1 VGSRAGP
8 VDVVWQHGRCAF
20 AFLCEDWN
28 FDGPERTEDGLAYHR
43 PDLHVNMAVWAWKN
57 ESGFT
62 TSLLGPSAADGA
74 RRAATLECLYVTAGL
89 GSAYDVPEAAGS
101 GHTIKKRINQHA
113 EALRQV
119 MPLLTGPSGEALW
132 RACAGPSASADA
144 EGPAQAHVGTASVP
158 PISPRLLQRIQ
169 AEFPHHAARVVGRL
183 YSLDPILR
191 WEPTPPWSVEAMSLF
206 AERIRAAAIRVAE
219 GRLDR
224 LDAAIDLAGRDWRD
238 LLIAAGLAHGDW
250 ADVMDAWLGVPAAAR
265 PDGGSP
271 PLVRGEIIEADG
283 HHWLVR
289 RRRLDLRVVRR
300 LLQRPEVTVMIG
312 GDRGRCLRRVPDPER
327 GAVWEAV
334 RRAYTGPAGSADS
347 FDRAGYLGHEFTDAA
362 GATMLY
368 LELRA

>member
-1 VGSRAGP
+1 L
-8 VDVVWQHGRCAF
+8 VDVVWQHGPGAF
-20 AFLCEDWN
+20 AFLCGDWN

-43 PDLHVNMAVWAWKN
+43 HDLHVNIAVWAWKN
-57 ESGFT
+57 ETGFT

-74 RRAATLECLYVTAGL
+74 RRVAALECLYVTAGL
-89 GSAYDVPEAAGS
+89 GTAYDVPEAAGS
-101 GHTIKKRINQHA
+101 GHTITKRISQHA

-132 RACAGPSASADA
+132 RACVGPSASADA
-144 EGPAQAHVGTASVP
+144 AQAHVATVSVP

-169 AEFPHHAARVVGRL
+169 AEFPHDAARVLDRL
-183 YSLDPILR
+183 SSLDPILR
-191 WEPTPPWSVEAMSLF
+191 EEATPPWSVPQWSVEAIGLF
-206 AERIRAAAIRVAE
+206 AERIRVAAIRLAQ
-219 GRLDR
+219 GRLGR
-224 LDAAIDLAGRDWRD
+224 LDAAIDLARQDWRD
-238 LLIAAGLAHGDW
+238 LLVAAGLAHCDW
-250 ADVMDAWLGVPAAAR
+250 AEVMDDWLGVPAAR

-271 PLVRGEIIEADG
+271 PLVRGEIVETDG
-283 HHWLVR
+283 HRWLVR

-300 LLQRPEVTVMIG
+300 LLVRPEVTVMIG
-312 GDRGRCLRRVPDPER
+312 GDRGRRLRRVPDPER

-334 RRAYTGPAGSADS
+334 RSAYTGPAGPADS